1 MKYMLL
7 VHSAL
12 SDFETRDVAPEDMQ
26 ETFEFMMKLNA
37 DLEASGELLDAAG
50 LADPRQA
57 VTVRRRGGVAV
68 PTDGPFAEAKEV
80 LGGYWVLDVAS
91 KERALEI
98 ASYVV
103 ENCGPHGPDSIEVR
117 EAMS

>member
-12 SDFETRDVAPEDMQ
+12 SDFETRDTDPADMQ
-26 ETFEFMMKLNA
+26 ETFDFMMKLNTE
-37 DLEASGELLDAAG
+37 LQESGELLDAAG
-50 LADPRQA
+50 LSDPRQA
-57 VTVRRRGGVAV
+57 VTVRNQGGAAV
-68 PTDGPFAEAKEV
+68 PTDGPYAESKEV

-98 ASYVV
+98 AQRVV
-103 ENCGPHGPDSIEVR
+103 GFDGPGCPDAIEVR

>member
-1 MKYMLL
+1 MKYMLM

-12 SDFETRDVAPEDMQ
+12 SDFETRDTSPEDMQ
-26 ETFEFMMKLNA
+26 DVFEFMMKINTE
-37 DLEASGELLDAAG
+37 LEETGELLDAAG

-57 VTVRRRGGVAV
+57 VTVRRRGGSAV

-91 KERALEI
+91 KDRALEI
-98 ASYVV
+98 ASYIV
-103 ENCGPHGPDSIEVR
+103 EKSGPHGPDSIEVR

>member
-12 SDFETRDVAPEDMQ
+12 SDFETRDTDPADMQ
-26 ETFEFMMKLNA
+26 ETFDFMMKLNTE
-37 DLEASGELLDAAG
+37 LQESGELLDAAG
-50 LADPRQA
+50 LGDPRQA
-57 VTVRRRGGVAV
+57 VTVRRQGGAAV
-68 PTDGPFAEAKEV
+68 PTDGPFAESKEV

-91 KERALEI
+91 KDRALEI
-98 ASYVV
+98 ASHVV
-103 ENCGPHGPDSIEVR
+103 ENCGAHGPDSIEVR

>member
-12 SDFETRDVAPEDMQ
+12 SDFETRDTAPEDMQ
-26 ETFEFMMKLNA
+26 DVFEFMMNLNA
-37 DLEASGELLDAAG
+37 ELAESGELLDAAG

-57 VTVRRRGGVAV
+57 VTVRRRGGLAV
-68 PTDGPFAEAKEV
+68 PTDGPYAEAKEV

-98 ASYVV
+98 AGHVV
-103 ENCGPHGPDSIEVR
+103 EKSGPHGPDAIEVR